1 MYADQIDRALK
12 VREHR
17 NNVREFHYCVKE
29 MFELHSSAQ
38 ALKELQARPDLDTI
52 CAWDYQ
58 RMKKHAMGSGGL
70 SYADYNPAAQGI
82 TVPKME

>member
-17 NNVREFHYCVKE
+17 NNVREFHHCVKE
-29 MFELHSSAQ
+29 IFELHSSQQ
-38 ALKELQARPDLDTI
+38 ALKDLQARPDLDTI

-58 RMKKHAMGSGGL
+58 RMKKHALAGGL
-70 SYADYNPAAQGI
+70 SYADYNPAARGI